1 MIVDWWQNET
11 ENRIL
16 KYVQVQAVAKS
27 YKEHG
32 FKLMMAKVQ
41 HLVYWCFS
49 SSNVKPHRVITLWM
63 YHHMGMWGK
72 CGTITS
78 ARLMYNYTELT
89 LFEATSVRQMLNSMC

>member
-16 KYVQVQAVAKS
+16 KYVQTVAKS

-49 SSNVKPHRVITLWM
+49 SSNVSPTELSPFDCIICEVTV
-63 YHHMGMWGK
+63 GMWGK
-72 CGTITS
+72 CGTITCTTILS
-78 ARLMYNYTELT
+78 YLSLK
-89 LFEATSVRQMLNSMC
+89 